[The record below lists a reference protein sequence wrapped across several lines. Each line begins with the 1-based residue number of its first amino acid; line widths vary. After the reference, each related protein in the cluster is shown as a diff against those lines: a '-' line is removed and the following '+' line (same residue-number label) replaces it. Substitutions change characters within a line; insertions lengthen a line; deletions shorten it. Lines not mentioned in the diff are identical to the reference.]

1 MTNDEVKAMCRR
13 MEVPFDEEHPDHIST
28 TNLQEIEPP
37 FMEYVLTDKPVYA
50 DGVRYLD
57 IRELAVILYSDTE
70 TCDAEEQVKAVL
82 DAEDLRWKVSREF
95 IEELLMWNIVYR
107 MEV

>member
-1 MTNDEVKAMCRR
+1 MTAEEVKNMCRA
-13 MEVPFDEEHPDHIST
+13 MDIPFDEDHPDHIST
-28 TNLQEIEPP
+28 DNLQDIEPP

-57 IRELAVILYSDTE
+57 IQELTIILYSDTE
-70 TCDAEEQVKAVL
+70 VSEAEEQIRATLDAEE
-82 DAEDLRWKVSREF
+82 LRWKVSREF
-95 IEELLMWNIVYR
+95 IEESLMWSIIYR

>member
-1 MTNDEVKAMCRR
+1 MTREEVRIMCRR
-13 MEVPFDEEHPDHIST
+13 MEIPFDEDHPDHIST
-28 TNLQEIEPP
+28 ANLQNIEPP

-57 IRELAVILYSDTE
+57 IKELEIIIYSDTE
-70 TCDAEEQVKAVL
+70 TCEAEDRVKEVL
-82 DAEDLRWKVSREF
+82 DAEELRWKVSREF
-95 IEELLMWNIVYR
+95 VEESLMWSIIYR